1 MRASG
6 ILLPVSSLPS
16 PYGIGCFSRE
26 ALEWIDFLKKSGQK
40 YWQILPLGP
49 VSYGD
54 SPYQS
59 FSTFAGNPLYISLEG
74 LVVEGLLSREECEAA
89 ELDDGSGYVDY
100 GRQFQRRYQLL
111 YQAYQ
116 RSGCQQ
122 EERYHIFCR
131 ANQSW
136 LEDYALFMALKEEND
151 WRAFTEWDEE
161 LRLRRPAAVR
171 EALTRLGDRVEF
183 YSYLQYLFDQQ
194 WSQVRRYAN
203 ENGIRI
209 IGDIPIYVSMDS
221 SDVWTRPEL
230 FQLDENRHPTAVA
243 GCPPDAFSADG
254 QLWGNPLYDWDAH
267 RKEAYRWWLDR
278 IRHCAKLYDVVRIDH
293 FRGFDSYYSIPWGD
307 ETAKNGSW
315 EPGPGMELF
324 RYIQKE
330 IPDLAIIAEDLGFM
344 TDSVRQLV
352 RDSGYPNMKV
362 LQFAFGSDAS
372 NEYLPFWY
380 ERNCVVY
387 TGTHDNETLLQH
399 IESAGEREKDRIREY
414 TGLAGGDD
422 RALCDGVI
430 RMAFASVA
438 DTCIIPMQDYL
449 QTGAEGRMNYP
460 STLGGNNWKWRMKKE
475 DLTDARSAAIR
486 HLTELYAR

>member
-100 GRQFQRRYQLL
+100 GCQFRRRYQLL
-111 YQAYQ
+111 YQAYA

-122 EERYHIFCR
+122 EERYQAFCR
-131 ANQSW
+131 DSRSW

-151 WRAFTEWDEE
+151 WKSFTEWSED
-161 LRLRRPAAVR
+161 LRLRRP
-171 EALTRLGDRVEF
+171 EALRKARARLEDRVEF
-183 YSYLQYLFDQQ
+183 YCYLQYLFDQQ

-203 ENGIRI
+203 ENGIRV

-221 SDVWTRPEL
+221 ADVWTRPEL
-230 FQLDENRHPTAVA
+230 FQLDENRRPKAVA

-254 QLWGNPLYDWDAH
+254 QLWGNPLYDWEAH
-267 RKEAYRWWLDR
+267 RKESYRWWLDR

-293 FRGFDSYYSIPWGD
+293 FRGFDSYYSIPYGD
-307 ETAKNGSW
+307 ETARNGSW

-324 RYIQKE
+324 RFVKKE
-330 IPDLAIIAEDLGFM
+330 IPELAIIAEDLGFM

-362 LQFAFGSDAS
+362 LQFAFGSDAR

-399 IESAGEREKDRIREY
+399 IEAAGEQEKNRIREY
-414 TGLAGGDD
+414 TGLADGDD
-422 RALCDGVI
+422 SALCEGVI

-449 QTGAEGRMNYP
+449 EIGAEGRMNYP

-475 DLTDARSAAIR
+475 DLTEERSARIR